1 MEEKNALE
9 KERALQSRS
18 GKRQRQ
24 ILLVADEDAAYRS
37 EVAGTFREL
46 FQVVEAETVQATL
59 DSVTE
64 YQDRISA
71 VLLSAT
77 LPEPGGVLA
86 LNEIKRNRGT
96 YGLPIIMTGPPD
108 ALLEEKALVL
118 GADVYVDK
126 PHTQK
131 SLWTQTLRAM
141 GTTSSQAWERSLE
154 EEAYRDY
161 QTGLLNRRGLSAA
174 VGTLKEEDTP
184 LAVFLFDLDN
194 LKLVNDH
201 LGHGEGDRLIE
212 AFSTLLHSHT
222 RESDILSRYG
232 GDEFVVVM
240 KQMRSEK
247 AALKKGEEICRAFQK
262 IQFAGGIHAACTAGI
277 AFSLTGESVADL
289 VALADQALYS
299 AKADGKGRCRLWK
312 G

>member
-1 MEEKNALE
+1 M
-9 KERALQSRS
+9 
-18 GKRQRQ
+18 
-24 ILLVADEDAAYRS
+24 
-37 EVAGTFREL
+37 
-46 FQVVEAETVQATL
+46 
-59 DSVTE
+59 
-64 YQDRISA
+64 
-71 VLLSAT
+71 
-77 LPEPGGVLA
+77 
-86 LNEIKRNRGT
+86 
-96 YGLPIIMTGPPD
+96 
-108 ALLEEKALVL
+108 
-118 GADVYVDK
+118 
-126 PHTQK
+126 
-131 SLWTQTLRAM
+131 
-141 GTTSSQAWERSLE
+141 
-154 EEAYRDY
+154 
-161 QTGLLNRRGLSAA
+161 
-174 VGTLKEEDTP
+174 
-184 LAVFLFDLDN
+184 
-194 LKLVNDH
+194 KLVNDH